1 MLYYLLDAGGPF
13 LLIVPLFFFMIVC
26 ILFEAITMIVLKM
39 NRFGKSLGDSAIV
52 NIASLLLGFLLVSV
66 LNRIEF
72 DEVPFVFTFS
82 GLYLVTVLAEGAL
95 LKALNKSKPW
105 RRIFFVSVIMNLI
118 TYLILYGFIK
128 IWS

>member
-26 ILFEAITMIVLKM
+26 ILFEAITMVVFKM
-39 NRFGKSLGDSAIV
+39 NGFGKSLGDSAIV
-52 NIASLLLGFLLVSV
+52 NIASILLGFLLVSIF
-66 LNRIEF
+66 NRIEF
-72 DEVPFVFTFS
+72 DEGPFVLIFC
-82 GLYLVTVLAEGAL
+82 GLFVVTVLTEGAL
-95 LKALNKSKPW
+95 LKALNKSKPG
-105 RRIFFVSVIMNLI
+105 RRIFFVSAIMNLI